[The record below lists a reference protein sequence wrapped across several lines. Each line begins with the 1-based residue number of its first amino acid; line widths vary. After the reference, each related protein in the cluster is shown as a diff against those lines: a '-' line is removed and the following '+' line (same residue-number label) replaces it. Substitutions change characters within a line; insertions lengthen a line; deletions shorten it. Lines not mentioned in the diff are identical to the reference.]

1 MRSAEGLAAP
11 VLLRPPES
19 RPGARAGGGRT
30 RTLAY
35 TAGAR
40 AGGGRVPGTHWLKKF
55 LTDRSGTVSLNPM
68 GRPRAFSE
76 SDVVVSASAVF
87 ARRGFAATS
96 VDDLV
101 RATGVGRAS
110 LYGAF
115 GSKDGLF
122 QRCLSGALAALGP
135 GSAPD
140 PTSAPDGADPAGGA
154 GAPESGSGPTGPTG
168 ATGEPG
174 PAGALDLVLVSL
186 MELAPDDD
194 ALADKIGRA
203 LRRAGVSATDL
214 GERLLARAD
223 L

>member
-1 MRSAEGLAAP
+1 
-11 VLLRPPES
+11 
-19 RPGARAGGGRT
+19 
-30 RTLAY
+30 
-35 TAGAR
+35 
-40 AGGGRVPGTHWLKKF
+40 
-55 LTDRSGTVSLNPM
+55 M

-76 SDVVVSASAVF
+76 SDVVASASAVF

-140 PTSAPDGADPAGGA
+140 PTSAPD
-154 GAPESGSGPTGPTG
+154 
-168 ATGEPG
+168 

-186 MELAPDDD
+186 MELAPDDA
-194 ALADKIGRA
+194 ALADEIGRA

-214 GERLLARAD
+214 GERLLARAS

>member
-1 MRSAEGLAAP
+1 
-11 VLLRPPES
+11 
-19 RPGARAGGGRT
+19 
-30 RTLAY
+30 
-35 TAGAR
+35 
-40 AGGGRVPGTHWLKKF
+40 
-55 LTDRSGTVSLNPM
+55 M

-76 SDVVVSASAVF
+76 SDVVASASAVF

-135 GSAPD
+135 GTAPD

-154 GAPESGSGPTGPTG
+154 GAPGSGSGP
-168 ATGEPG
+168 AGEPG
-174 PAGALDLVLVSL
+174 AASPASPAGAPGALDLVLVSL

-194 ALADKIGRA
+194 ALADEIGRA

>member
-1 MRSAEGLAAP
+1 
-11 VLLRPPES
+11 
-19 RPGARAGGGRT
+19 
-30 RTLAY
+30 
-35 TAGAR
+35 
-40 AGGGRVPGTHWLKKF
+40 
-55 LTDRSGTVSLNPM
+55 M
-68 GRPRAFSE
+68 GRPRTFSE
-76 SDVVVSASAVF
+76 SDVVASASAVF

-122 QRCLSGALAALGP
+122 QRCLSGALAALGS
-135 GSAPD
+135 GSASG
-140 PTSAPDGADPAGGA
+140 PTGAPDGA
-154 GAPESGSGPTGPTG
+154 
-168 ATGEPG
+168 GEP
-174 PAGALDLVLVSL
+174 GALDLVLVSL
-186 MELAPDDD
+186 MELAPDDS
-194 ALADKIGRA
+194 ALADEIGRA

>member
-1 MRSAEGLAAP
+1 
-11 VLLRPPES
+11 
-19 RPGARAGGGRT
+19 
-30 RTLAY
+30 
-35 TAGAR
+35 
-40 AGGGRVPGTHWLKKF
+40 
-55 LTDRSGTVSLNPM
+55 M

-76 SDVVVSASAVF
+76 SDVVASASAVF

-135 GSAPD
+135 GTASG

-154 GAPESGSGPTGPTG
+154 GAPGSGSGPTGPTG
-168 ATGEPG
+168 PAGEPG
-174 PAGALDLVLVSL
+174 ATSPADPAGAPGALDLVLVSL
-186 MELAPDDD
+186 MELAPDDA
-194 ALADKIGRA
+194 ALADEIGRA

>member
-1 MRSAEGLAAP
+1 
-11 VLLRPPES
+11 
-19 RPGARAGGGRT
+19 
-30 RTLAY
+30 
-35 TAGAR
+35 
-40 AGGGRVPGTHWLKKF
+40 
-55 LTDRSGTVSLNPM
+55 M

-76 SDVVVSASAVF
+76 SDVVASASAVF

-154 GAPESGSGPTGPTG
+154 GAPGSGSGPTGPTG
-168 ATGEPG
+168 EPG
-174 PAGALDLVLVSL
+174 AASPADPAGAPGALDLVLVSL
-186 MELAPDDD
+186 MELAPDDS
-194 ALADKIGRA
+194 ALADEIGRA

>member
-1 MRSAEGLAAP
+1 
-11 VLLRPPES
+11 
-19 RPGARAGGGRT
+19 
-30 RTLAY
+30 
-35 TAGAR
+35 
-40 AGGGRVPGTHWLKKF
+40 
-55 LTDRSGTVSLNPM
+55 M
-68 GRPRAFSE
+68 GRPRTFSE
-76 SDVVVSASAVF
+76 PDVVASASAVF

-122 QRCLSGALAALGP
+122 QRCLSGALAALES

-140 PTSAPDGADPAGGA
+140 PTGAPD
-154 GAPESGSGPTGPTG
+154 
-168 ATGEPG
+168 

-186 MELAPDDD
+186 MELAPDDA
-194 ALADKIGRA
+194 ALADEIGRA

-214 GERLLARAD
+214 GERLLARAA

>member
-1 MRSAEGLAAP
+1 
-11 VLLRPPES
+11 
-19 RPGARAGGGRT
+19 
-30 RTLAY
+30 
-35 TAGAR
+35 
-40 AGGGRVPGTHWLKKF
+40 
-55 LTDRSGTVSLNPM
+55 M

-76 SDVVVSASAVF
+76 SDVVASASAVF

-135 GSAPD
+135 GTAPD

-154 GAPESGSGPTGPTG
+154 GAPGSGSGPASPAGP
-168 ATGEPG
+168 AGEPG
-174 PAGALDLVLVSL
+174 AASPTGPAGAPGALDLVLVSL

-194 ALADKIGRA
+194 ALADEIGRA

-214 GERLLARAD
+214 GERLLVRAD

>member
-1 MRSAEGLAAP
+1 
-11 VLLRPPES
+11 
-19 RPGARAGGGRT
+19 
-30 RTLAY
+30 
-35 TAGAR
+35 
-40 AGGGRVPGTHWLKKF
+40 
-55 LTDRSGTVSLNPM
+55 M

-76 SDVVVSASAVF
+76 SDVVASASAVF

-154 GAPESGSGPTGPTG
+154 GAPGSGSGPASP
-168 ATGEPG
+168 AG
-174 PAGALDLVLVSL
+174 PAGAPGALDLVLVSL
-186 MELAPDDD
+186 MELAPDDS
-194 ALADKIGRA
+194 ALADEIGRA

>member
-1 MRSAEGLAAP
+1 
-11 VLLRPPES
+11 
-19 RPGARAGGGRT
+19 
-30 RTLAY
+30 
-35 TAGAR
+35 
-40 AGGGRVPGTHWLKKF
+40 
-55 LTDRSGTVSLNPM
+55 M
-68 GRPRAFSE
+68 GRPRTFSE
-76 SDVVVSASAVF
+76 PDVVASASAVF

-122 QRCLSGALAALGP
+122 QRCLSGALAALES

-140 PTSAPDGADPAGGA
+140 PTGAPD
-154 GAPESGSGPTGPTG
+154 
-168 ATGEPG
+168 

-186 MELAPDDD
+186 MELSPDDA
-194 ALADKIGRA
+194 ALADEIGRA

-214 GERLLARAD
+214 GERLLARAS

>member
-1 MRSAEGLAAP
+1 
-11 VLLRPPES
+11 
-19 RPGARAGGGRT
+19 
-30 RTLAY
+30 
-35 TAGAR
+35 
-40 AGGGRVPGTHWLKKF
+40 
-55 LTDRSGTVSLNPM
+55 M
-68 GRPRAFSE
+68 GRPRTFSE
-76 SDVVVSASAVF
+76 SDVVASASAVF

-135 GSAPD
+135 GTAPD

-154 GAPESGSGPTGPTG
+154 GAPGSGSGPASP
-168 ATGEPG
+168 AGEPG
-174 PAGALDLVLVSL
+174 AASPAGPAGAPGALDLVLVSL

-194 ALADKIGRA
+194 ALADEIGRA

>member
-1 MRSAEGLAAP
+1 
-11 VLLRPPES
+11 
-19 RPGARAGGGRT
+19 
-30 RTLAY
+30 
-35 TAGAR
+35 
-40 AGGGRVPGTHWLKKF
+40 
-55 LTDRSGTVSLNPM
+55 M

-76 SDVVVSASAVF
+76 SDVVASASAVF

-115 GSKDGLF
+115 GSKDSLF
-122 QRCLSGALAALGP
+122 QRCLGGALAALGP
-135 GSAPD
+135 G
-140 PTSAPDGADPAGGA
+140 TAPDGADPAGGA
-154 GAPESGSGPTGPTG
+154 GAPGSGSGPASPAGP
-168 ATGEPG
+168 AGEPG
-174 PAGALDLVLVSL
+174 AASPTGPAGAPGALDLVLVSL

-194 ALADKIGRA
+194 ALADEIGRA

-214 GERLLARAD
+214 GERLLVRAD

>member
-1 MRSAEGLAAP
+1 
-11 VLLRPPES
+11 
-19 RPGARAGGGRT
+19 
-30 RTLAY
+30 
-35 TAGAR
+35 
-40 AGGGRVPGTHWLKKF
+40 
-55 LTDRSGTVSLNPM
+55 M

-76 SDVVVSASAVF
+76 SDVVASASAVF

-154 GAPESGSGPTGPTG
+154 GAPGSGSGPAGP
-168 ATGEPG
+168 ASEPG
-174 PAGALDLVLVSL
+174 PAGEPGATSPADPAGAPGALDLVLVSL
-186 MELAPDDD
+186 MELTPDDA
-194 ALADKIGRA
+194 ALADEIGRA

>member
-1 MRSAEGLAAP
+1 MCLRSS
-11 VLLRPPES
+11 V
-19 RPGARAGGGRT
+19 
-30 RTLAY
+30 
-35 TAGAR
+35 
-40 AGGGRVPGTHWLKKF
+40 
-55 LTDRSGTVSLNPM
+55 
-68 GRPRAFSE
+68 
-76 SDVVVSASAVF
+76 VF

-96 VDDLV
+96 VDDLM

-140 PTSAPDGADPAGGA
+140 PTSAPDGADPADGPGPAGPA
-154 GAPESGSGPTGPTG
+154 GAALPAQAS
-168 ATGEPG
+168 

-186 MELAPDDD
+186 MELAPDDA
-194 ALADKIGRA
+194 ALADEIGRA

-214 GERLLARAD
+214 GERLLARAS

>member
-1 MRSAEGLAAP
+1 
-11 VLLRPPES
+11 
-19 RPGARAGGGRT
+19 
-30 RTLAY
+30 
-35 TAGAR
+35 
-40 AGGGRVPGTHWLKKF
+40 
-55 LTDRSGTVSLNPM
+55 M
-68 GRPRAFSE
+68 GRPRTFSE
-76 SDVVVSASAVF
+76 SDVVASASAVF

-122 QRCLSGALAALGP
+122 QRCLSGALAALGS
-135 GSAPD
+135 GSASG
-140 PTSAPDGADPAGGA
+140 PTGAPDGADPAGGA
-154 GAPESGSGPTGPTG
+154 SAPGSGSGPTGPAGELGPTG
-168 ATGEPG
+168 PAGEPG
-174 PAGALDLVLVSL
+174 EPGALDLVLVSL
-186 MELAPDDD
+186 MELAPDDS
-194 ALADKIGRA
+194 ALADEIGRA

>member
-1 MRSAEGLAAP
+1 
-11 VLLRPPES
+11 
-19 RPGARAGGGRT
+19 
-30 RTLAY
+30 
-35 TAGAR
+35 
-40 AGGGRVPGTHWLKKF
+40 
-55 LTDRSGTVSLNPM
+55 M

-76 SDVVVSASAVF
+76 SDVVASASAVF

-154 GAPESGSGPTGPTG
+154 GAPGSGSGPAGP
-168 ATGEPG
+168 AGEPG
-174 PAGALDLVLVSL
+174 PAGPAGEPGEPGALDLVLVSL
-186 MELAPDDD
+186 MELAPDDS
-194 ALADKIGRA
+194 ALADEIGRA

-214 GERLLARAD
+214 GERLLARAS

>member
-1 MRSAEGLAAP
+1 
-11 VLLRPPES
+11 
-19 RPGARAGGGRT
+19 
-30 RTLAY
+30 
-35 TAGAR
+35 
-40 AGGGRVPGTHWLKKF
+40 
-55 LTDRSGTVSLNPM
+55 M
-68 GRPRAFSE
+68 GRPRTFSE
-76 SDVVVSASAVF
+76 SDVVASASAVF

-135 GSAPD
+135 GSGP
-140 PTSAPDGADPAGGA
+140 AD
-154 GAPESGSGPTGPTG
+154 
-168 ATGEPG
+168 EPG
-174 PAGALDLVLVSL
+174 PAGPAGAALPARAGSASALDLVLVSL
-186 MELAPDDD
+186 MELAPDDA
-194 ALADKIGRA
+194 ALADEIGRA

-214 GERLLARAD
+214 GERLLARAS

>member
-1 MRSAEGLAAP
+1 
-11 VLLRPPES
+11 
-19 RPGARAGGGRT
+19 
-30 RTLAY
+30 
-35 TAGAR
+35 
-40 AGGGRVPGTHWLKKF
+40 
-55 LTDRSGTVSLNPM
+55 M
-68 GRPRAFSE
+68 GRPRTFSE
-76 SDVVVSASAVF
+76 SDVVASASAVF

-135 GSAPD
+135 GTAPD

-154 GAPESGSGPTGPTG
+154 GAPESGSGPASP
-168 ATGEPG
+168 AGEPG
-174 PAGALDLVLVSL
+174 AVSPASPAGAPGALDLVLVSL

-194 ALADKIGRA
+194 ALADEIGRA

>member
-1 MRSAEGLAAP
+1 
-11 VLLRPPES
+11 
-19 RPGARAGGGRT
+19 
-30 RTLAY
+30 
-35 TAGAR
+35 
-40 AGGGRVPGTHWLKKF
+40 
-55 LTDRSGTVSLNPM
+55 M
-68 GRPRAFSE
+68 GRPRTFSE
-76 SDVVVSASAVF
+76 SDVVASASAVF

-122 QRCLSGALAALGP
+122 QRCLSGALAALGS
-135 GSAPD
+135 GSASG
-140 PTSAPDGADPAGGA
+140 PTSAPDGADSAGGA
-154 GAPESGSGPTGPTG
+154 SALGPGSGPADEPGPAGLAG
-168 ATGEPG
+168 AALPAQASLVGEPG

-186 MELAPDDD
+186 MELAPADA
-194 ALADKIGRA
+194 ALADEIGRA

-214 GERLLARAD
+214 GERLLARAN

>member
-1 MRSAEGLAAP
+1 
-11 VLLRPPES
+11 
-19 RPGARAGGGRT
+19 
-30 RTLAY
+30 
-35 TAGAR
+35 
-40 AGGGRVPGTHWLKKF
+40 
-55 LTDRSGTVSLNPM
+55 M
-68 GRPRAFSE
+68 GRPRTFSE
-76 SDVVVSASAVF
+76 SDVVASASAVF
-87 ARRGFAATS
+87 ARRGFAAAS

-135 GSAPD
+135 GTAPD

-154 GAPESGSGPTGPTG
+154 GAPGSGSGATSPADPAG
-168 ATGEPG
+168 AP
-174 PAGALDLVLVSL
+174 GALDLVLVSL
-186 MELAPDDD
+186 MELAPDDA
-194 ALADKIGRA
+194 ALADEIGRA

-214 GERLLARAD
+214 GERLLARAN

>member
-1 MRSAEGLAAP
+1 
-11 VLLRPPES
+11 
-19 RPGARAGGGRT
+19 
-30 RTLAY
+30 
-35 TAGAR
+35 
-40 AGGGRVPGTHWLKKF
+40 
-55 LTDRSGTVSLNPM
+55 M
-68 GRPRAFSE
+68 GRPRTFSE
-76 SDVVVSASAVF
+76 SDVVASASAVF

-122 QRCLSGALAALGP
+122 QRCLSGALAALGS
-135 GSAPD
+135 GSASG
-140 PTSAPDGADPAGGA
+140 PTGAPDGADPAGGA
-154 GAPESGSGPTGPTG
+154 SAPGSGSGPTG
-168 ATGEPG
+168 EPG
-174 PAGALDLVLVSL
+174 PAGEPGEPGALDLVLVSL
-186 MELAPDDD
+186 MELAPDDS
-194 ALADKIGRA
+194 ALADEIGRA

>member
-1 MRSAEGLAAP
+1 
-11 VLLRPPES
+11 
-19 RPGARAGGGRT
+19 
-30 RTLAY
+30 
-35 TAGAR
+35 
-40 AGGGRVPGTHWLKKF
+40 
-55 LTDRSGTVSLNPM
+55 M
-68 GRPRAFSE
+68 GRPRTFSE
-76 SDVVVSASAVF
+76 SDVVASASAVF

-154 GAPESGSGPTGPTG
+154 GAPGSGSGP
-168 ATGEPG
+168 AGEPG
-174 PAGALDLVLVSL
+174 PAGAPGALDLVLVSL
-186 MELAPDDD
+186 MELAPDDS
-194 ALADKIGRA
+194 ALADEIGRA

>member
-1 MRSAEGLAAP
+1 
-11 VLLRPPES
+11 
-19 RPGARAGGGRT
+19 
-30 RTLAY
+30 
-35 TAGAR
+35 
-40 AGGGRVPGTHWLKKF
+40 
-55 LTDRSGTVSLNPM
+55 M

-76 SDVVVSASAVF
+76 SDVVASASAVF

-135 GSAPD
+135 GTASG

-154 GAPESGSGPTGPTG
+154 GAPGSGSGPTGPAGELGPTG
-168 ATGEPG
+168 PAGEPG
-174 PAGALDLVLVSL
+174 PTGEPSEPGALDLVLVSL
-186 MELAPDDD
+186 MELAPDDS
-194 ALADKIGRA
+194 ALADEIGRA

>member
-1 MRSAEGLAAP
+1 
-11 VLLRPPES
+11 
-19 RPGARAGGGRT
+19 
-30 RTLAY
+30 
-35 TAGAR
+35 
-40 AGGGRVPGTHWLKKF
+40 
-55 LTDRSGTVSLNPM
+55 M

-76 SDVVVSASAVF
+76 SDVVASASAVF

-154 GAPESGSGPTGPTG
+154 GAPGSGSGP
-168 ATGEPG
+168 AGEPG
-174 PAGALDLVLVSL
+174 PAGAPGALDLVLVSL
-186 MELAPDDD
+186 MELAPDDS
-194 ALADKIGRA
+194 ALADEIGRA

>member
-1 MRSAEGLAAP
+1 
-11 VLLRPPES
+11 
-19 RPGARAGGGRT
+19 
-30 RTLAY
+30 
-35 TAGAR
+35 
-40 AGGGRVPGTHWLKKF
+40 
-55 LTDRSGTVSLNPM
+55 M

-76 SDVVVSASAVF
+76 SDVVASASAVF

-135 GSAPD
+135 GTASG

-154 GAPESGSGPTGPTG
+154 GAPGSGSGPTGP
-168 ATGEPG
+168 AGEPG
-174 PAGALDLVLVSL
+174 ATSPADPAGAPGALDLVLVSL
-186 MELAPDDD
+186 MELAPDDA
-194 ALADKIGRA
+194 ALADEIGRA

>member
-1 MRSAEGLAAP
+1 
-11 VLLRPPES
+11 
-19 RPGARAGGGRT
+19 
-30 RTLAY
+30 
-35 TAGAR
+35 
-40 AGGGRVPGTHWLKKF
+40 
-55 LTDRSGTVSLNPM
+55 M

-76 SDVVVSASAVF
+76 SDVVASASAVF

-154 GAPESGSGPTGPTG
+154 GAPGSGSGPAGP
-168 ATGEPG
+168 AGEPG
-174 PAGALDLVLVSL
+174 EPGALDLVLVSL
-186 MELAPDDD
+186 MELAPDDS
-194 ALADKIGRA
+194 ALADEIGRA